1 VQGTFDNRKARQ
13 MTSAKMINRRVS
25 KGYNREESI
34 ELLNEV
40 MSTNMNEEVRI
51 ATLLYYDFISLYTA
65 QKEMAVA

>member
-1 VQGTFDNRKARQ
+1 